1 MKKVE
6 GEAKN
11 IRMLLSNARFYID
24 YYQRD
29 YKWQTKHVN
38 ELLNDL
44 TEKFLGSY
52 DPNHDRSEIKDYEN
66 YFLGSIILCEKKK
79 NKYIIDGQQRL
90 TTLTLLLIY
99 LRHRI
104 SSETQRS
111 KLLGLIYSD
120 VFGKESFNVNV
131 DERNPFI
138 KALLMGEDLDTNG
151 KTESIKNIISRYKD
165 IEKLFLD
172 EIDGDAIIFFSD
184 WLIENVYLVDIT
196 AHTDEDAYIIFETMN
211 DRGLSLNPLEMLK
224 GYILTNVTNEE
235 KRNDATDIWKKIT
248 EKVKNL
254 GKDEDA
260 DAIKAWLRSQ
270 YADSIRERKR
280 GAVPQDFDKIGTE
293 FHRWLRDN
301 HQKLGLNRS
310 DNFYDFINKDL
321 VFYANNFI
329 KIRNAAE
336 KLTLGLECIFYNAIF
351 AFTLQYP
358 LLLAPLK
365 KTDDEETISA
375 KLKLVSSYIDIVIAR
390 RIWNFRS
397 IAYSNMQYA
406 MFLIMK
412 EIRAK
417 DVSEL
422 SSLLYKRLSAEN
434 DNFKSN
440 KNFRLH
446 QQNKFYVHQ
455 LLARITEYI
464 EISSGLPSRFKEYI
478 AEGKNRYEIEHI
490 WADHPERHSDEFNHP
505 ADFAEYR
512 NRIGGLLLLPKSF
525 NGSYGDLPYENK
537 LEHYYGQNLLAK
549 SLNPKCYDHAPG
561 FLRFVNESGLEFKP
575 HREFKK
581 KDLDERQDLY
591 IEIAERIWNPERL
604 KMII

>member
-131 DERNPFI
+131 EERNPFI